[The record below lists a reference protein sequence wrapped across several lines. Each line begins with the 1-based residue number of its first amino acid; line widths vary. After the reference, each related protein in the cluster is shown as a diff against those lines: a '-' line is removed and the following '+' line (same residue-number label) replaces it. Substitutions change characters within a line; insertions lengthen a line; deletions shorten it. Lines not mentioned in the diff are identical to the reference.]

1 MTTSKFADDVQEL
14 MGYLGASLVAVIG
27 SQKSTA
33 VVRNWI
39 KEKSTPDTIIQEKI
53 HVALTVSR
61 FLAKNGEQD
70 VIHAWFVGMNLDF
83 EDNAPALVIEQA
95 TSETLSSVTEKL
107 LQSAQAFSWM

>member
-1 MTTSKFADDVQEL
+1 MTTYKFADDVQEL

-39 KEKSTPDTIIQEKI
+39 KEKSMPDTIIQEKI

-61 FLAKNGEQD
+61 FIAKSEGSD
-70 VIHAWFVGMNLDF
+70 IVRAWFVGMNPDF

-95 TSETLSSVTEKL
+95 TSQTLAQVTEKL
-107 LQSAQAFSWM
+107 IQSAQIFSDI